1 MADAAAGQQQNKDQT
16 MTKADLVEEVT
27 RVTELP
33 RKESE
38 AVVETIFESIIA
50 ALQADDKIEIRGFGS
65 FRTRERRGRTGRN
78 PKTGAKVE
86 VPPKKIPYFKPS
98 KELKDFINES
108 GSAHPA
114 GASEPGNPGLGRA
127 RRMDYLWTPWR
138 YRYIASEKKTDRCV
152 FCDAVA
158 ANEDRE
164 TLILLR
170 G

>member
-1 MADAAAGQQQNKDQT
+1 MADLAPDHKPEQPHKEHT
-16 MTKADLVEEVT
+16 MTKAELVEEVT

-38 AVVETIFESIIA
+38 AVVETIFESIIG

-98 KELKDFINES
+98 KELKDYVNNPRGAAASGGEHH
-108 GSAHPA
+108 GSAPQSH
-114 GASEPGNPGLGRA
+114 S
-127 RRMDYLWTPWR
+127 D
-138 YRYIASEKKTDRCV
+138 
-152 FCDAVA
+152 
-158 ANEDRE
+158 
-164 TLILLR
+164 
-170 G
+170 